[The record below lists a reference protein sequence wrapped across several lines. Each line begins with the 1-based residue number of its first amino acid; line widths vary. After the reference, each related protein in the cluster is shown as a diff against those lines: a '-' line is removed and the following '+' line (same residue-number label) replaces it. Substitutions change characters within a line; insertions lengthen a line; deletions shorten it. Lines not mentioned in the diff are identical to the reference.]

1 MAYTLIVVVVAVIG
15 VIVYT
20 YLKKKQGNTEKP
32 PEKKP
37 DNDGNHTEITVNVP
51 TESKGYM
58 IKDGIKKEVTIRYM
72 PQGLQVFD
80 ENGVCV
86 LDVTE
91 RLTRCIGSI
100 NISGTHGE
108 VRLSGVPSVDF
119 WFACTNIKTDGY
131 TSQAQK
137 ELMVPGITYKDGV
150 LRWDINVL
158 GDGKSFSA
166 TVLYGTY

>member
-1 MAYTLIVVVVAVIG
+1 MYYALIVVAVVG
-15 VIVYT
+15 VVVCAC
-20 YLKKKQGNTEKP
+20 LKKKKRGDIERPQEEKP
-32 PEKKP
+32 DDSE
-37 DNDGNHTEITVNVP
+37 NHTEITVKVP
-51 TESKGYM
+51 TESKGY
-58 IKDGIKKEVTIRYM
+58 IVKDGVKKEVTIKYM

-108 VRLSGVPSVDF
+108 VRLSGVPSADF

-131 TSQAQK
+131 TSPAQK

>member
-1 MAYTLIVVVVAVIG
+1 MMYVLIVVVVVD
-15 VIVYT
+15 VVVYAC
-20 YLKKKQGNTEKP
+20 LKKKKRGDIEKP
-32 PEKKP
+32 QDEKP
-37 DNDGNHTEITVNVP
+37 DDNGGHTEITVKVP
-51 TESKGYM
+51 IESKGY
-58 IKDGIKKEVTIRYM
+58 IVKDGVKKEVTIRYM

-86 LDVTE
+86 LDITE

-100 NISGTHGE
+100 NISE
-108 VRLSGVPSVDF
+108 
-119 WFACTNIKTDGY
+119 
-131 TSQAQK
+131 AQK

>member
-1 MAYTLIVVVVAVIG
+1 MVYMLIVVAVIG

-20 YLKKKQGNTEKP
+20 YLKKKQGDIEKS

-37 DNDGNHTEITVNVP
+37 DDDGNHTEITVNVP
-51 TESKGYM
+51 TEINGY
-58 IKDGIKKEVTIRYM
+58 IFNDGIKKEVTIRYM

-80 ENGVCV
+80 ENGICI
-86 LDVTE
+86 LNLTE
-91 RLTRCIGSI
+91 RLTRYIGSI

-108 VRLSGVPSVDF
+108 VRLSGIPSADF
-119 WFACTNIKTDGY
+119 WFACVNIKIDGY
-131 TSQAQK
+131 TSPAQK
-137 ELMVPGITYKDGV
+137 ELMVPGITYQNGV
-150 LRWDINVL
+150 LHWDINVL

>member
-1 MAYTLIVVVVAVIG
+1 MMYILIVVVIIG
-15 VIVYT
+15 AIAYAC
-20 YLKKKQGNTEKP
+20 LKKKKRGNTEKP

-37 DNDGNHTEITVNVP
+37 YDDGNHTEITVNVP
-51 TESKGYM
+51 TERKGYKV
-58 IKDGIKKEVTIRYM
+58 KDGIKKEVTIKYM

-80 ENGVCV
+80 ENGICI
-86 LDVTE
+86 LNLTE
-91 RLTRCIGSI
+91 RLTRYIGSI

-108 VRLSGVPSVDF
+108 VRLSGVPSAGF
-119 WFACTNIKTDGY
+119 WFACTNVQISGY
-131 TSQAQK
+131 TSEAQK

>member
-1 MAYTLIVVVVAVIG
+1 MMYMLIVVVIIG
-15 VIVYT
+15 IVVYAC
-20 YLKKKQGNTEKP
+20 LKKKRGDIEKP
-32 PEKKP
+32 QDEKP
-37 DNDGNHTEITVNVP
+37 DDGGNHTGITVKVP
-51 TESKGYM
+51 TESKGYTVE
-58 IKDGIKKEVTIRYM
+58 DGVKKEVTVRYM

-80 ENGVCV
+80 ESGVCV

-108 VRLSGVPSVDF
+108 VRLSGVPSAGF
-119 WFACTNIKTDGY
+119 WFACTNVQISGY
-131 TSQAQK
+131 TSEAQK